1 MRYRACCRDFHT
13 EEIEVAVNKWEVE
26 AKQLRKRVA
35 ELEAQLAELAGAD
48 VLSEPEQAVQA
59 DWVDGP
65 DSV

>member
-1 MRYRACCRDFHT
+1 M
-13 EEIEVAVNKWEVE
+13 AVNKWEVE